1 MLRQLNVDD
10 LPNDGTKIV
19 YMNLSGNVSVR
30 IPRNEQRKALVKNI
44 SMEIRRETSNFILKH
59 EDIKE
64 IDPKSSRASQK
75 LYQLSYLYLKSE
87 VC

>member
-1 MLRQLNVDD
+1 MLYQLNVDD

-19 YMNLSGNVSVR
+19 YMNPSGNASV
-30 IPRNEQRKALVKNI
+30 RKALVKNI
-44 SMEIRRETSNFILKH
+44 SMEIRREASNFILKH

-75 LYQLSYLYLKSE
+75 LYQLSLT
-87 VC
+87 CI

>member
-1 MLRQLNVDD
+1 MLYQLNVDD

-19 YMNLSGNVSVR
+19 YMNPSENVSV
-30 IPRNEQRKALVKNI
+30 RKALVKNI
-44 SMEIRRETSNFILKH
+44 SMEIRREASNFILKH

-75 LYQLSYLYLKSE
+75 LYQLSLT
-87 VC
+87 CI

>member
-1 MLRQLNVDD
+1 MLYQLNVDD

-19 YMNLSGNVSVR
+19 YMNPSGNVSV
-30 IPRNEQRKALVKNI
+30 RKALVKNI
-44 SMEIRRETSNFILKH
+44 SMEIRREVSNFILKH

-75 LYQLSYLYLKSE
+75 LYQLSLT
-87 VC
+87 CI

>member
-10 LPNDGTKIV
+10 LPNDSTKIV
-19 YMNLSGNVSVR
+19 YMNPSGNVSVR

-44 SMEIRRETSNFILKH
+44 SMEIRREASNFILKH

-75 LYQLSYLYLKSE
+75 LYQLSLT
-87 VC
+87 CI

>member
-1 MLRQLNVDD
+1 MLYQLNVDD

-19 YMNLSGNVSVR
+19 YMNPSGNVSV
-30 IPRNEQRKALVKNI
+30 RKALVKNI
-44 SMEIRRETSNFILKH
+44 SMEIRREASNFILKH

-75 LYQLSYLYLKSE
+75 LYQLSLT
-87 VC
+87 CI